1 MMLPIMSDQRIC
13 WPKTVKASAL
23 SQVRALTGRLPACS
37 ASRAPSSRS
46 TYLAMT
52 STSRLTGSPGC
63 LRPSVVRARVVG
75 MRLTVK

>member
-1 MMLPIMSDQRIC
+1 MSDHMTC
-13 WPKTVKASAL
+13 WSKAVNASL
-23 SQVRALTGRLPACS
+23 FSQCTTAHLTASGCWSPLPS
-37 ASRAPSSRS
+37 IRS

-63 LRPSVVRARVVG
+63 LMPSVVSARVVG